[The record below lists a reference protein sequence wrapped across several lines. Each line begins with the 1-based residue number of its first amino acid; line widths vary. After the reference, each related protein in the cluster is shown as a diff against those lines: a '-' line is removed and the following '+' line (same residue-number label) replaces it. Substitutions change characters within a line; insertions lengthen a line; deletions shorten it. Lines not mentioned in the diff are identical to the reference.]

1 MLAYMELKKRNLNFR
16 RSNKSADHELFP
28 DILIL
33 KDIEDANVSTAHPID
48 NIFFKPFIFTS
59 LINLF
64 NHGYVLI
71 IYQKFTKINIIIKIN

>member
-1 MLAYMELKKRNLNFR
+1 VLQLFLISFCVREPFLKTVGG
-16 RSNKSADHELFP
+16 SADT
-28 DILIL
+28 LI